1 MKHWLTFVDFL
12 KYLHE
17 RFSRDQCSRA
27 AASLAFTSVLAL
39 VPLFTVVFVTL
50 SAFPAFQ
57 QWQEAIES
65 FIFQNFV
72 PALGAQVRGYLVEF
86 STKAKGLQAFG
97 IAILFV
103 TVLSMMSTIDST
115 FNVIWRIKRQR
126 PLIVRFLVYWA
137 VLTLGPI
144 LIGTSILITSYLV
157 SLPFVSSSVTS
168 LGLQSKFLSALP
180 MVATTTAFVMFFKL
194 IPYRPVPFRHAL
206 IGALTASCLF
216 EATKRIFAFYVINF
230 PSQEAVYGAFAT
242 VPIFLLWIYLC
253 WVIVLLGAEVTQCL
267 TTYSAVSSRKRSSI
281 YRNPIYVSFRVLLRL
296 FLAQQAG
303 SALSDKSL
311 LQLEPNLGYDAINKA
326 LEELDAAKW
335 ISRNDSFE
343 WVLVRDLHRETM
355 VELMQISPMMMQSN
369 NVTDIRLDEADYRF
383 LQALDEYN
391 EWLRAEMALPLA
403 QIITTAKVSPE
414 DLAVN
419 PLSG

>member
-1 MKHWLTFVDFL
+1 MQ
-12 KYLHE
+12 
-17 RFSRDQCSRA
+17 DQCSRA
-27 AASLAFTSVLAL
+27 AASLAYTSVLAL

-57 QWQEAIES
+57 QWQETIEN

-86 STKAKGLQAFG
+86 SSKAKGLQAFG
-97 IAILFV
+97 IAILLV

-115 FNVIWRIKRQR
+115 FNVIWRIKRKR
-126 PLIVRFLVYWA
+126 PLMVRFLVYWA

-144 LIGTSILITSYLV
+144 LIGTSILVTSYLV
-157 SLPFVSSSVTS
+157 SLPLISDSVSS
-168 LGLQSKFLSALP
+168 LGLQSTFLRALP
-180 MVATTTAFVMFFKL
+180 VFATTAAFVMFFKL
-194 IPYRPVPFRHAL
+194 IPYRPVPFKHAV

-216 EATKRIFAFYVINF
+216 EITKRIFAFYVVNF

-267 TTYSAVSSRKRSSI
+267 TTYSAVSSRQRSSI
-281 YRNPIYVSFRVLLRL
+281 YSNPIYTSFRVLVRL

-303 SALSDKSL
+303 HALSDKDL
-311 LQLEPNLGYDAINKA
+311 LQLEANLGYDAINTS
-326 LEELDAAKW
+326 LEVLDRAKW

-343 WVLVRDLHRETM
+343 WVLVRDLHRETV
-355 VELMQISPMMMQSN
+355 VELMQISPMIMQSS
-369 NVTDIRLDEADYRF
+369 NVSDIRLDEADYRF
-383 LQALDEYN
+383 LKALDDYS

-403 QIITTAKVSPE
+403 EIITTPE
-414 DLAVN
+414 QVESIVTPPAPEQL
-419 PLSG
+419 G